1 MIGIPNARTKYI
13 TGQSVGSLPQ
23 TLLTVPGGSIYRLWQ
38 ASIQLVFQVTST
50 IAALS
55 TLDAWVE
62 IQGGDVLAATASALT
77 AGDVGTWGGITMD
90 QGGRL
95 LPSGTVIRV
104 VSTALPVNTI
114 ARITGGIL
122 WSQP

>member
-1 MIGIPNARTKYI
+1 MIGVPNARTKYI

-23 TLLTVPGGSIYRLWQ
+23 TLLTVPAGQIFRLWQ
-38 ASIQLVFQVTST
+38 ASIQLVFQVTSG

-55 TLDAWVE
+55 ALDTWVE
-62 IQGGDVLAATASALT
+62 IQGGDILAATASVLT
-77 AGDVGTWGGITMD
+77 AGDIGTWGGITMD
-90 QGGRL
+90 QGGRIL
-95 LPSGTVIRV
+95 APGTVVRV